1 MAFGNSILGLGA
13 VGVEPPNMQVGYVR
27 YIGDGNATQSI
38 TTGIGFQPD
47 FTWIKADNGTDSH
60 IIQDI
65 NTVNSSYISTSSV
78 NGSTSSTTN
87 VISYDPEGFTVGSNI
102 NQSGVAYQAMAIRA
116 SNVFET
122 VTAPTRYGTT
132 TKTTQVTACEGFSVV
147 RYTGDSNF
155 NVPHGMGVTPN
166 MILLKNLS
174 RNVGWVMFINDNG
187 TMYKIDMNETSAA
200 TTAASALYAWDDEM
214 FSLIR
219 NYDQRWQQSGD
230 EYVAYCFAEN
240 PNACAVRYYTA
251 ASGNYGNVFNAGFSQ
266 QFTMFRRIDA
276 GDKYA
281 MFHRTRQNAGYYL
294 EAQGNGIYNGG
305 QSTASYF
312 YGTSFSL
319 SSGYNVGIYSAI
331 GGRYFQISLGKPV

>member
-38 TTGIGFQPD
+38 TTDIGFQPD

-65 NTVNSSYISTSSV
+65 NTVGSSYISTSSV

-87 VISYDPEGFTVGSNI
+87 VISYDPQGFTVGSNI

-116 SNVFET
+116 SNLIEPNT
-122 VTAPTRYGTT
+122 DGSS
-132 TKTTQVTACEGFSVV
+132 TTQVTACEGFSVV
-147 RYTGDSNF
+147 RYTGT
-155 NVPHGMGVTPN
+155 PGWHQIGHGMGVTPN
-166 MILLKNLS
+166 MVLIKNLTS
-174 RNVGWVMFINDNG
+174 ASQWNMFINDNG
-187 TMYKIDMNETSAA
+187 TMYRIPLDQTSAA
-200 TTAASALYAWDDEM
+200 TCCAGALGYWN
-214 FSLIR
+214 SL
-219 NYDQRWQQSGD
+219 NFQLVGNSDTQWNKTGDQ
-230 EYVAYCFAEN
+230 YVAYCFAEN
-240 PNACAVRYYTA
+240 ANACAVRYYTA
-251 ASGNYGNVFNAGFSQ
+251 ASGNYGNTFNTGFSQ

-312 YGTSFSL
+312 YGTSFGL
-319 SSGYNVGIYSAI
+319 SAGYNVGIYSAI
-331 GGRYFQISLGKPV
+331 GGRYFEISLGKPV

>member
-1 MAFGNSILGLGA
+1 MALGKRIIGTGA
-13 VGVEPPNMQVGYVR
+13 GVEPPNMQVGYAR
-27 YIGDGNATQSI
+27 YIGDGNSTQSI
-38 TTGIGFQPD
+38 TSGIGFKPD

-60 IIQDI
+60 VIQDI
-65 NTVNSSYISTSSV
+65 HTVGSSYLSTSSIS
-78 NGSTSSTTN
+78 GITASTNN
-87 VISYDPEGFTVGSNI
+87 VISYDSGGFTVGSNL
-102 NQSGVAYQAMAIRA
+102 NHSGVAYQAIGIRA
-116 SNVFET
+116 SNVIESNT
-122 VTAPTRYGTT
+122 DGSG
-132 TKTTQVTACEGFSVV
+132 TTQVTACEGFSVV
-147 RYTGDSNF
+147 RYTGTPGWHQ
-155 NVPHGMGVTPN
+155 VGHGMGVTPN
-166 MILLKNLS
+166 MVLIKNVT
-174 RNVGWVMFINDNG
+174 RAAQWNMFINDNG
-187 TMYKIDMNETSAA
+187 TMYRIPLDETSATVCCA
-200 TTAASALYAWDDEM
+200 GALGYWNDYEFQLVGNSDTQW
-214 FSLIR
+214 
-219 NYDQRWQQSGD
+219 NKTGD

-240 PNACAVRYYTA
+240 PNACSVRYYTA

-276 GDKYA
+276 GNKYA